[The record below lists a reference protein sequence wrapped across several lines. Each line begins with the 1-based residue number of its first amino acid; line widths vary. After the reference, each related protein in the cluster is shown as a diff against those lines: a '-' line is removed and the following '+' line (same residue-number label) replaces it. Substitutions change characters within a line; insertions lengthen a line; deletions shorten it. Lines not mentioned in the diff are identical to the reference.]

1 MSIFILKF
9 DSTRAVSH
17 DTSNSVA
24 YCIMLLLY
32 DKKTLYINIFLYTCR
47 GEMEPTDDGLQKL
60 VKTMKALA
68 NPIRLRIIA
77 LLEKEPRHAYALA
90 KELGISYPL
99 AHIHIKGLK
108 KIGLIEEIENVDRV
122 GLPSVKTY
130 APTKFKIELS
140 SEKIYDIVLKE
151 EKNNE

>member
-9 DSTRAVSH
+9 DCTRAVSH

-77 LLEKEPRHAYALA
+77 LLEKEPRHAYALHPH
-90 KELGISYPL
+90 KR
-99 AHIHIKGLK
+99 
-108 KIGLIEEIENVDRV
+108 IEENRIDRGNRECGSGRTTISENLR
-122 GLPSVKTY
+122 TH
-130 APTKFKIELS
+130 
-140 SEKIYDIVLKE
+140 
-151 EKNNE
+151 